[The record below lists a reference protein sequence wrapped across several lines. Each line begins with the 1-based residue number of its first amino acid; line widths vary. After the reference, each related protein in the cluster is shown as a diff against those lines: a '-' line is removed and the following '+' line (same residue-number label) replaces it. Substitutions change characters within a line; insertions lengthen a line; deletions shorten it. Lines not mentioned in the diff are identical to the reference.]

1 MADAIESYVIQIGID
16 QKATLDAL
24 KKLQASLGGVTK
36 TAQGGE
42 KQIASLQ
49 DKAKGLGQSIEGLL
63 LPLASIFGMGKIW
76 NTFAEGGRQLQHF
89 SEISDISAS
98 KLDKWAQAN
107 EAAGGSYEAFVSG
120 IVALKQ
126 KYRMSDEQ
134 IFGIGKAIQGMDR
147 LTKIQYLRQF
157 GLSPEASMI
166 FLKQGANA
174 ENYANRFA
182 GTARSASE
190 IKAASEASLQWRRVT
205 RSAERL
211 GNTMAMTVLPIV
223 QKVFDW
229 LNRTAR
235 SIEKNEI
242 AVKALIALIAM
253 PTAVKGIKMA
263 VSVATSLKN
272 VFISI
277 KGILPSVIALGG
289 RLGKV
294 FLALKNA
301 VPLILSVVTKLN
313 PVTALIS
320 TAIALIVA
328 GIAYLMNKFGGLDSI
343 IANLSKRWS
352 EFKSAIPDISFDA
365 IAVAFNKTLEAI
377 KSGISEA
384 FASIGDLFT
393 GKWEKF
399 LDSLSFIGD
408 LFKSAFTF
416 GGGEG
421 ANTGLASSVVTNSA
435 DNRNQSNQVS
445 VQTTNNITVNGN
457 ADPKAVA
464 QATQKGTDRSLQ
476 RATLST
482 LTATR

>member
-36 TAQGGE
+36 TAQSGE

-229 LNRTAR
+229 LNRTALT
-235 SIEKNEI
+235 IEKSE
-242 AVKALIALIAM
+242 
-253 PTAVKGIKMA
+253 TAVKTLIGLLAMP
-263 VSVATSLKN
+263 VA
-272 VFISI
+272 I
-277 KGILPSVIALGG
+277 KGIKTVVGMCQSLKSIIEWMGVRLPAIISFGQKIVA
-289 RLGKV
+289 
-294 FLALKNA
+294 
-301 VPLILSVVTKLN
+301 VVTKLN

-320 TAIALIVA
+320 TIIA
-328 GIAYLMNKFGGLDSI
+328 GIIYLLAKFGYLDSI
-343 IANLSKRWS
+343 IANLSKRWA

-365 IAVAFNKTLEAI
+365 IPVAFNKTLDAI